1 MACQEIIGMLFNN
14 KNRKPAIQPSRKAE
28 KMALKYRV
36 FQHSYIGFN
45 GTSTLFY
52 GDRDAVLI
60 DACFTLTDA
69 HRLAAGLL
77 EMRKNITHIYIS
89 HFHPDHHF
97 GLVVLQYA
105 FPKAKIV
112 ALPSVVKDI
121 VFSTDDKIQM
131 WGDMYGDE
139 VPKTVVFPF
148 PLGSNKLQ
156 VEGADIEFSDDW
168 DGDSANNTMI
178 WVPSLRTACGTDI
191 VYNDAHVWTVESDPA
206 RRNKWRACLK
216 KLKEMKPRVV
226 IPGHCSPEKLNLE
239 DTSGID
245 FTLKY
250 LDLYDKVYTK
260 AKTGDELVEMVE
272 KVFPGM
278 KAIDYGLHW
287 QARLL
292 FPNACSDRLAKL
304 PGIFRAPGGGI
315 DGETARS

>member
-1 MACQEIIGMLFNN
+1 
-14 KNRKPAIQPSRKAE
+14 
-28 KMALKYRV
+28 MALQYKV

-97 GLVVLQYA
+97 GLVVLQHA
-105 FPKAKIV
+105 FPKARIV

-121 VFSTDDKIQM
+121 IFTTDEKIRL
-131 WGDMYGDE
+131 WGDTYGDE
-139 VPKTVVFPF
+139 VPDTVVFPF

-178 WVPSLRTACGTDI
+178 WVPSLRVACGTDV
-191 VYNDAHVWTVESDPA
+191 VYNDAHVWTSESDPA

-239 DTSGID
+239 DASGID

-250 LDLYDKVYTK
+250 LDLYDSVYTK
-260 AKTGDELVEMVE
+260 AKTGDELVEMIE
-272 KVFPGM
+272 KVFPNM

-287 QARLL
+287 QARML
-292 FPNACSDRLAKL
+292 FSNACSDKLARL
-304 PGIFRAPGGGI
+304 PGFFRAPS
-315 DGETARS
+315 GEYEGEAARL

>member
-1 MACQEIIGMLFNN
+1 
-14 KNRKPAIQPSRKAE
+14 
-28 KMALKYRV
+28 MALKYKV

-52 GDRDAVLI
+52 GEKDAILI

-69 HRLAAGLL
+69 HRLAANLL

-97 GLVVLQYA
+97 GLVVLQHA

-112 ALPSVVKDI
+112 AMPSVVRDI
-121 VFSTDDKIQM
+121 IFTTDEKIHM

-139 VPKTVVFPF
+139 VPDTVVFPF
-148 PLGSNKLQ
+148 PLAGKKLQ

-178 WVPSLRTACGTDI
+178 WVPSLRVACGTDV
-191 VYNDAHVWTVESDPA
+191 VYNDAHVWTAESDPA

-216 KLKEMKPRVV
+216 RLKEMKPRVV
-226 IPGHCSPEKLNLE
+226 IPGHCSPGKLNLE
-239 DTSGID
+239 DASGID

-250 LDLYDKVYTK
+250 LDVYDSVYTK
-260 AKTGDELVEMVE
+260 AKTGDELVEMME
-272 KVFPGM
+272 KVFPNM

-287 QARLL
+287 QARML
-292 FPNACSDRLAKL
+292 FPNACSDKLTKL
-304 PGIFRAPGGGI
+304 PGIFHAPSGEF
-315 DGETARS
+315 DGETAQ

>member
-1 MACQEIIGMLFNN
+1 
-14 KNRKPAIQPSRKAE
+14 
-28 KMALKYRV
+28 MALKYKV

-52 GDRDAVLI
+52 GDKDAILI

-69 HRLAAGLL
+69 HRLAANLL
-77 EMRKNITHIYIS
+77 EMRKSITHIYIS

-97 GLVVLQYA
+97 GLVVLQHA

-112 ALPSVVKDI
+112 AMPSVVRDI
-121 VFSTDDKIQM
+121 IFTTDEKINM

-139 VPKTVVFPF
+139 VPDTVVFPF
-148 PLGSNKLQ
+148 PLAGNKLH

-178 WVPSLRTACGTDI
+178 WVPSLRVACGTDV
-191 VYNDAHVWTVESDPA
+191 VYNDAHVWTAESDPA

-216 KLKEMKPRVV
+216 RLKEMKPRVV

-239 DTSGID
+239 DASGID

-250 LDLYDKVYTK
+250 LDAYDSVYTK

-272 KVFPGM
+272 KVFPNM
-278 KAIDYGLHW
+278 RAIDYGLHW
-287 QARLL
+287 QARML
-292 FPNACSDRLAKL
+292 FPDACSDRLSRL
-304 PGIFRAPGGGI
+304 PGKFHAPSGEF
-315 DGETARS
+315 DGEEAQ

>member
-1 MACQEIIGMLFNN
+1 
-14 KNRKPAIQPSRKAE
+14 
-28 KMALKYRV
+28 MALRYKV

-69 HRLAAGLL
+69 HRLAAALL

-97 GLVVLQYA
+97 GLVVLQHA

-121 VFSTDDKIQM
+121 IYTTDEKIHL
-131 WGDMYGDE
+131 WRDTYGEE
-139 VPKTVVFPF
+139 VPDTVVFPF
-148 PLGSNKLQ
+148 PLRGNKLQ
-156 VEGADIEFSDDW
+156 VEGAEIEFWDDW

-178 WVPSLRTACGTDI
+178 WVPSIRVACGTDI
-191 VYNDAHVWTVESDPA
+191 VYNDAHPWTIESDPA
-206 RRNKWRACLK
+206 RRNKWRACLR
-216 KLKEMKPRVV
+216 KLKEMKPRIV

-239 DTSGID
+239 DASGID

-250 LDLYDKVYTK
+250 LDLYDSVYTK

-272 KVFPGM
+272 KVFPNM
-278 KAIDYGLHW
+278 KAIDFGLHW
-287 QARLL
+287 QARKL
-292 FPNACSDRLAKL
+292 FPNACSDKIARL
-304 PGIFRAPGGGI
+304 PGVFLSPSGED
-315 DGETARS
+315 DGETARVDGLK